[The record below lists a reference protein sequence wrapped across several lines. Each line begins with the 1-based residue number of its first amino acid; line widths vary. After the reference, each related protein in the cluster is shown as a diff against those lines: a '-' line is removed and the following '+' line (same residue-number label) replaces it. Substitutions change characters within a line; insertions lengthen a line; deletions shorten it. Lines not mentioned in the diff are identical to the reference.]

1 MKYTYNKLS
10 QFKCTT
16 AVMFLL
22 FSMGYANAAINDV
35 SCLDIKEPASPQD
48 PADSRILPDID
59 REINFEAGC
68 MASSLSDFL
77 LQNELNQLRGQ
88 HNQLNSLR
96 RNSTLTTD
104 KNIASIVFPFKIDG
118 VAGGSISGVKQ
129 LSFYITAD
137 SKDGRR
143 ELTSNSLGFDFKG
156 KTLLLGLD
164 FQFSDS
170 LFIGT
175 SFSGIDNKSDFD
187 LLGSQSAGSRDINTQ
202 TWVIN
207 VAKYWNENWAL
218 QSQLSFSKHEMD
230 SVRNSFGNRFVANTN
245 SDNKA
250 LMAEFLYTANFKGWR
265 VTPSLGLTY
274 LSGAIDEYLETIAVG
289 TGQAVS
295 IASQDITSL
304 SADLSV
310 QIDRAFLMDWGVLIP
325 SLRLS
330 LNNEFEDDVNRAN
343 VTLVNRSTTAPIG
356 DGIDKSTTNID
367 MGVSGQFTHGWSG
380 FMSYRQLSGHQY
392 LTIKTFS
399 MGVRLEF

>member
-1 MKYTYNKLS
+1 MKYTYNKLA
-10 QFKCTT
+10 QFKYTT

>member
-1 MKYTYNKLS
+1 MKYTYNKLA

-164 FQFSDS
+164 FQLSDS

-245 SDNKA
+245 SDNQA

-274 LSGAIDEYLETIAVG
+274 LSGAIDEYQETIAVG

>member
-1 MKYTYNKLS
+1 MKYTYNKLA

-96 RNSTLTTD
+96 RNLTLTTD

-245 SDNKA
+245 SDNQA

-274 LSGAIDEYLETIAVG
+274 LSGAIDEYQETIAVG

-325 SLRLS
+325 NLRLS

>member
-1 MKYTYNKLS
+1 MKYTYNKLA

-96 RNSTLTTD
+96 RNLTLTTD

-164 FQFSDS
+164 FQLSDS

-245 SDNKA
+245 SDNQA

-274 LSGAIDEYLETIAVG
+274 LSGAIDEYQETIAVG

>member
-1 MKYTYNKLS
+1 MKYTYSKLS

-164 FQFSDS
+164 FQLSDS

>member
-164 FQFSDS
+164 FQLSDS

>member
-1 MKYTYNKLS
+1 MKYTYNKLA

-245 SDNKA
+245 SDNQA

-274 LSGAIDEYLETIAVG
+274 LSGAIDEYQETIAVG

-325 SLRLS
+325 NLRLS

>member
-1 MKYTYNKLS
+1 MKYTYSKLS

-96 RNSTLTTD
+96 RNLTLTTD

-164 FQFSDS
+164 FQLSDS

>member
-1 MKYTYNKLS
+1 MKYTYSKLS

-164 FQFSDS
+164 FQLSDS

-245 SDNKA
+245 SDNQA

-274 LSGAIDEYLETIAVG
+274 LSGAIDEYQETIAVG

>member
-1 MKYTYNKLS
+1 
-10 QFKCTT
+10 
-16 AVMFLL
+16 MFLL

-96 RNSTLTTD
+96 RNLTLTTD

>member
-1 MKYTYNKLS
+1 MKYTYSKLS

-96 RNSTLTTD
+96 RNLTLTTD

>member
-1 MKYTYNKLS
+1 MKYTYSKLS

-96 RNSTLTTD
+96 RNLTLTTD

-164 FQFSDS
+164 FQLSDS

-245 SDNKA
+245 SDNQA

-274 LSGAIDEYLETIAVG
+274 LSGAIDEYQETIAVG

>member
-1 MKYTYNKLS
+1 MKYTYSKLS

-96 RNSTLTTD
+96 RNLTLTTD

-164 FQFSDS
+164 FQLSDS

-245 SDNKA
+245 SDNQA

-274 LSGAIDEYLETIAVG
+274 LSGAIDEYQETIAVG

-325 SLRLS
+325 NLRLS

>member
-1 MKYTYNKLS
+1 MKYTYNKLA

-96 RNSTLTTD
+96 RNLTLTTD

-245 SDNKA
+245 SDNQA

>member
-164 FQFSDS
+164 FQLSDS

-274 LSGAIDEYLETIAVG
+274 LSGAIDEYQETIAVG

>member
-96 RNSTLTTD
+96 RNLTLTTD

>member
-1 MKYTYNKLS
+1 MKYTYNKLA

-245 SDNKA
+245 SDNQA

-274 LSGAIDEYLETIAVG
+274 LSGAIDEYQETIAVG

-304 SADLSV
+304 SADFSV

>member
-1 MKYTYNKLS
+1 MKYTYNKLA
-10 QFKCTT
+10 QFKYTT

-164 FQFSDS
+164 FQLSDS

-245 SDNKA
+245 SDNQA

-274 LSGAIDEYLETIAVG
+274 LSGAIDEYQETIAVG

>member
-96 RNSTLTTD
+96 RNLTLTTD

-164 FQFSDS
+164 FQLSDS

-245 SDNKA
+245 SDNQA